1 MLSSLNMYP
10 NPASQFIGFNTPVD
24 KVTIYNISGQV
35 VKTADLGENQLK
47 TVDISQLSSGFYLVK
62 ALNDQGSKT
71 FKLLVE

>member
-1 MLSSLNMYP
+1 
-10 NPASQFIGFNTPVD
+10 
-24 KVTIYNISGQV
+24 VTIYNISGQV